1 MDAQHHG
8 TVPGL
13 AAPELAHHDIAD
25 LAPLGTVAAH
35 AVVTPASEKAPDAA
49 NVGGPVE
56 TEAQCLIFEQ
66 PTDDDKRF
74 ATLQALLALAGGFTL
89 SELAD
94 GSYLV
99 TRWDFCRPMAD
110 LRAVAAFVR
119 QVGGAA

>member
-8 TVPGL
+8 TVSGL
-13 AAPELAHHDIAD
+13 AAPELAHHSVVD
-25 LAPLGTVAAH
+25 LPPPGAPAARS
-35 AVVTPASEKAPDAA
+35 VVTPTSENAHLA
-49 NVGGPVE
+49 VGEIEGQGARDDP
-56 TEAQCLIFEQ
+56 IFELLA
-66 PTDDDKRF
+66 DHGKRF